1 MIERDENGK
10 LVWTPDRSVRPAP
23 VKRTPS
29 LRLVDMRKK
38 LLEKQ
43 SEEKDRM
50 AAELKEREARKAAE
64 RATGSPEVNTFAA
77 SIAVARGKKPVCLFG
92 SLWYEGEV
100 ACLFADSNVGK
111 SILAV
116 QIGQAVAEL
125 ERKVLYYDFEMQ
137 DDMVGQRYM
146 SDGGEPYAFH
156 KNLLRP
162 RTDYGMLLGA
172 RSRRRGRSSASRR
185 TCRRRVRGR

>member
-10 LVWTPDRSVRPAP
+10 LVWKPDRSVRPAS

-64 RATGSPEVNTFAA
+64 RATGSLEVNTFAA

-116 QIGQAVAEL
+116 
-125 ERKVLYYDFEMQ
+125 
-137 DDMVGQRYM
+137 
-146 SDGGEPYAFH
+146 
-156 KNLLRP
+156 
-162 RTDYGMLLGA
+162 
-172 RSRRRGRSSASRR
+172 
-185 TCRRRVRGR
+185 

>member
-50 AAELKEREARKAAE
+50 AAELKER
-64 RATGSPEVNTFAA
+64 
-77 SIAVARGKKPVCLFG
+77 
-92 SLWYEGEV
+92 W
-100 ACLFADSNVGK
+100 DSSFTLSWGI
-111 SILAV
+111 SSECSRRYRSAPCSAPLAV
-116 QIGQAVAEL
+116 G
-125 ERKVLYYDFEMQ
+125 
-137 DDMVGQRYM
+137 RYC
-146 SDGGEPYAFH
+146 F
-156 KNLLRP
+156 
-162 RTDYGMLLGA
+162 A
-172 RSRRRGRSSASRR
+172 RIK
-185 TCRRRVRGR
+185 TLFK